1 MWESYAR
8 EERYLM
14 GLQHRHC
21 QPPVKHTH
29 EFLTSCPLLTLRSAM
44 WAPVTAY
51 LYLYTNPYFHATL
64 LMNIPQQSIIYKSA
78 TFLLYIQ
85 TRYLQKKRQLA
96 QHYQASS
103 DLFQVPKK
111 EIGTT
116 RFKSLDLQI
125 DPPCPFLTMVEN
137 MLHGSQ
143 SRTQLKTRY

>member
-1 MWESYAR
+1 MW
-8 EERYLM
+8 
-14 GLQHRHC
+14 
-21 QPPVKHTH
+21 T
-29 EFLTSCPLLTLRSAM
+29 
-44 WAPVTAY
+44 PVTAY

-64 LMNIPQQSIIYKSA
+64 LMNILQQSILYKSA

-125 DPPCPFLTMVEN
+125 ILILLAHF
-137 MLHGSQ
+137 
-143 SRTQLKTRY
+143 